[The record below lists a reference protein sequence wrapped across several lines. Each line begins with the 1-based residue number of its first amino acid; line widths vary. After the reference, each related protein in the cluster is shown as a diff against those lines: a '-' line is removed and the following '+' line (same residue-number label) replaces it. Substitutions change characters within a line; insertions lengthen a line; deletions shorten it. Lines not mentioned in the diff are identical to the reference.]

1 VRRADI
7 CVPQDLLNAENN
19 TVPCLIETPSLS
31 QPLPSLVAFVKRQIR
46 NAEAYAGPE
55 RRAELRRSI
64 VMPVI
69 AQPIDEEF
77 RAIGGPLA
85 MVTRDI
91 SPKGIGLVQE
101 ERLIY
106 DRLAIRLAFS
116 EEVAVLVGE
125 VRWRKPVGPFYSCG
139 CEVIAKL
146 ENMPE

>member
-1 VRRADI
+1 VSCI
-7 CVPQDLLNAENN
+7 
-19 TVPCLIETPSLS
+19 IEIRPLS
-31 QPLPSLVAFVKRQIR
+31 QQPLPSLIAFVKRQIR
-46 NAEAYAGPE
+46 NAEVYAGPE
-55 RRAELRRSI
+55 RREALRRSI

-91 SPKGIGLVQE
+91 SPNGIGLVQE

-125 VRWRKPVGPFYSCG
+125 VHWRKPVGPFYACG

-146 ENMPE
+146 DNMPE